1 VIEVDVSEA
10 IEAAFK
16 EDGIDIR
23 TSSKPVKIE
32 GQSGQSVTITLD
44 DGAIIT
50 GTHILVAAG
59 RVPVTGELGLEAA
72 GVEVDERGMIRVD
85 ERLATTASNTFAIGE
100 VAGTPMFT
108 HASYDDYRV
117 LKSQLSDGSL
127 TTRDRLIPYAMFI
140 EPELGRVGLNETEA
154 KRRGVGV
161 RIAKMPM
168 LSVPRARTND
178 TTRGFMKM

>member
-16 EDGIDIR
+16 EDGIDVR
-23 TSSKPVKIE
+23 TGSKPVKIE
-32 GQSGQSVTITLD
+32 GQTGQSVTITLD

-100 VAGTPMFT
+100 VAGTPMSMRPMT
-108 HASYDDYRV
+108 TIAS
-117 LKSQLSDGSL
+117 
-127 TTRDRLIPYAMFI
+127 
-140 EPELGRVGLNETEA
+140 
-154 KRRGVGV
+154 
-161 RIAKMPM
+161 
-168 LSVPRARTND
+168 
-178 TTRGFMKM
+178 